1 MKPGLKPGDRASFS
15 MRVTAGDTVPA
26 LFADRRAFLD
36 MPDVFATAK
45 MVGLMEWAC
54 VEQLRPY
61 YEDGEDSLGIHV
73 DVDHSAPTLPGQVVT
88 VETEVEEIDGR
99 FLWFRVVAHDGIER
113 AEIIGLISLMIWTLT
128 IIVSLKYV
136 VLVLRADNKGE
147 GGTLKAVVEL
157 PASLSAPVAAGE
169 QVGRIK
175 ILHQG
180 TEMCSYP
187 ITAAQNVDA
196 LSFRYCLLLLA
207 QSLLLRN

>member
-61 YEDGEDSLGIHV
+61 YEDGEDSLAIHV

-99 FLWFRVVAHDGIER
+99 FLWFRVVAHDGIDQIGAGRHRR
-113 AEIIGLISLMIWTLT
+113 AVIRNEKFNDRLVTKRAQAGL
-128 IIVSLKYV
+128 
-136 VLVLRADNKGE
+136 E
-147 GGTLKAVVEL
+147 G
-157 PASLSAPVAAGE
+157 
-169 QVGRIK
+169 
-175 ILHQG
+175 
-180 TEMCSYP
+180 
-187 ITAAQNVDA
+187 
-196 LSFRYCLLLLA
+196 
-207 QSLLLRN
+207 

>member
-99 FLWFRVVAHDGIER
+99 FLWFRVVAHDGIDQIGAGRHRR
-113 AEIIGLISLMIWTLT
+113 AVIDSTKFNDRLELM
-128 IIVSLKYV
+128 
-136 VLVLRADNKGE
+136 RAKAALE
-147 GGTLKAVVEL
+147 G
-157 PASLSAPVAAGE
+157 
-169 QVGRIK
+169 
-175 ILHQG
+175 
-180 TEMCSYP
+180 
-187 ITAAQNVDA
+187 
-196 LSFRYCLLLLA
+196 
-207 QSLLLRN
+207 

>member
-99 FLWFRVVAHDGIER
+99 FLWFRVVAHDGIDQIGAGRHRR
-113 AEIIGLISLMIWTLT
+113 AVIDSTKFNDRLELKRAKAGL
-128 IIVSLKYV
+128 
-136 VLVLRADNKGE
+136 E
-147 GGTLKAVVEL
+147 G
-157 PASLSAPVAAGE
+157 
-169 QVGRIK
+169 
-175 ILHQG
+175 
-180 TEMCSYP
+180 
-187 ITAAQNVDA
+187 
-196 LSFRYCLLLLA
+196 
-207 QSLLLRN
+207 

>member
-88 VETEVEEIDGR
+88 VETEVEEINGR
-99 FLWFRVVAHDGIER
+99 FLWFRVVAHDGIDQIGAGRHRR
-113 AEIIGLISLMIWTLT
+113 AVIDSTKFNDRLE
-128 IIVSLKYV
+128 LK
-136 VLVLRADNKGE
+136 RAKAALE
-147 GGTLKAVVEL
+147 G
-157 PASLSAPVAAGE
+157 
-169 QVGRIK
+169 
-175 ILHQG
+175 
-180 TEMCSYP
+180 
-187 ITAAQNVDA
+187 
-196 LSFRYCLLLLA
+196 
-207 QSLLLRN
+207 

>member
-54 VEQLRPY
+54 VEQLRPD

-99 FLWFRVVAHDGIER
+99 FLWFRVVAHDGIDQIGAGRHRR
-113 AEIIGLISLMIWTLT
+113 AVIDSTKFNDRLE
-128 IIVSLKYV
+128 LK
-136 VLVLRADNKGE
+136 RAKAALE
-147 GGTLKAVVEL
+147 G
-157 PASLSAPVAAGE
+157 
-169 QVGRIK
+169 
-175 ILHQG
+175 
-180 TEMCSYP
+180 
-187 ITAAQNVDA
+187 
-196 LSFRYCLLLLA
+196 
-207 QSLLLRN
+207 

>member
-26 LFADRRAFLD
+26 LFADRNAFVD

-61 YEDGEDSLGIHV
+61 YDAGEDSLGIHV

-99 FLWFRVVAHDGIER
+99 FLWFRVVAHDGVDQIGAGRHRR
-113 AEIIGLISLMIWTLT
+113 AVIQTSKFNDRLE
-128 IIVSLKYV
+128 LK
-136 VLVLRADNKGE
+136 RAKAALE
-147 GGTLKAVVEL
+147 G
-157 PASLSAPVAAGE
+157 
-169 QVGRIK
+169 
-175 ILHQG
+175 
-180 TEMCSYP
+180 
-187 ITAAQNVDA
+187 
-196 LSFRYCLLLLA
+196 
-207 QSLLLRN
+207 